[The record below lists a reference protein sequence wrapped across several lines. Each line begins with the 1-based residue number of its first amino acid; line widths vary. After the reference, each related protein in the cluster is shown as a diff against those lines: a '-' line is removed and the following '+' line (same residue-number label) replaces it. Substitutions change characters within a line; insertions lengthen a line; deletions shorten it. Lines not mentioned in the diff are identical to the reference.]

1 MPATNPRIS
10 TVVDEELATWLQRR
24 AKAENRSVSTL
35 VREILTRFYAD
46 EEERY
51 WAGQGEARLATFD
64 EHEAIAHDDAW
75 K

>member
-1 MPATNPRIS
+1 MPATSPRIS
-10 TVVDEELATWLQRR
+10 TVVDEELAIWLQRR

-35 VREILTRFYAD
+35 VREILARFHAD

-51 WAGQGEARLATFD
+51 WASQGETRLATFD
-64 EHEAIAHDDAW
+64 EIEAVAHEDAW